1 MRIED
6 DFLSQEDLDKL
17 DSIISSY
24 HFPWFFQ
31 KNQTWDDDP
40 FFCHVMYCL
49 DMPESQFYPQV
60 SEIFKKHLNWT
71 SMYRLNVNLVPKIGS
86 TSNFHTDVNEEHNEE
101 EFIKIL
107 SKKDYKKIK
116 KRIANII
123 LNPDGDASV
132 FTNIPQ
138 QFARLDTLKVQAEN
152 EEDNE
157 KMKQLEKLDKYLI
170 NMQSDYERYV

>member
-1 MRIED
+1 VRIED

-49 DMPESQFYPQV
+49 DMAESQFYPQV

-101 EFIKIL
+101 VMTTAIFYLNTNNGYTEFESGERVESISNRL
-107 SKKDYKKIK
+107 LEFPSSCRHRATGQTDTD
-116 KRIANII
+116 KRIV
-123 LNPDGDASV
+123 LN
-132 FTNIPQ
+132 FNYI
-138 QFARLDTLKVQAEN
+138 K
-152 EEDNE
+152 
-157 KMKQLEKLDKYLI
+157 
-170 NMQSDYERYV
+170 